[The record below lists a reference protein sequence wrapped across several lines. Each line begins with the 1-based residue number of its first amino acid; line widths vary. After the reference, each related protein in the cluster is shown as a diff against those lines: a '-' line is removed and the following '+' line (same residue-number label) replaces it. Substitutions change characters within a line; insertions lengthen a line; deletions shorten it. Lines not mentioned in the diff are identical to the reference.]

1 LDEVAVNWTRRRSNR
16 YTRAK
21 TTNGTSH
28 ETEARSYEGA
38 GRGDDQEFVRHFRV
52 SRVPV
57 EYAMHEH
64 RDLAL
69 YRVNPK
75 VVAQLNV
82 DVFGELRLRRSS
94 VQLT

>member
-1 LDEVAVNWTRRRSNR
+1 
-16 YTRAK
+16 
-21 TTNGTSH
+21 
-28 ETEARSYEGA
+28 
-38 GRGDDQEFVRHFRV
+38 
-52 SRVPV
+52 
-57 EYAMHEH
+57 MHEH